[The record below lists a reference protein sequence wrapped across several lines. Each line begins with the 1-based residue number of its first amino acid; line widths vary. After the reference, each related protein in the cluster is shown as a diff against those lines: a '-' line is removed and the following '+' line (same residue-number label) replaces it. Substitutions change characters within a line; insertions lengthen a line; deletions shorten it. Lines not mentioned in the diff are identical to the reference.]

1 MNENTINLAHI
12 EEDILDYDVS
22 DQALEAAAGMSEGKA
37 ASFTLAFC
45 TGLDTCPH

>member
-1 MNENTINLAHI
+1 LAHI
-12 EEDILDYDVS
+12 EENILDYDVS

>member
-1 MNENTINLAHI
+1 MNESTINLAHI
-12 EEDILDYDVS
+12 EEAILDYDVS
-22 DQALEAAAGMSEGKA
+22 DQALEAS

>member
-1 MNENTINLAHI
+1 MDESIINLAHI

-22 DQALEAAAGMSEGKA
+22 DQALEAAAGMSEGKV